1 MRPKGMENILAG
13 EHCSQISESEAPLMI
28 PLMIDE
34 EEQLLIGIGS
44 VAPFLSHL
52 HSRFAFSL
60 VVALQRNRALLDS
73 FSTMVLSAPGL

>member
-1 MRPKGMENILAG
+1 MRPTGMENILAG
-13 EHCSQISESEAPLMI
+13 EHRSQVSESEA

-44 VAPFLSHL
+44 VAPFLCHF
-52 HSRFAFSL
+52 HSRFALPL

>member
-1 MRPKGMENILAG
+1 MRPTGMENILAG
-13 EHCSQISESEAPLMI
+13 EHRSQVSESEA

-44 VAPFLSHL
+44 VAPFLCHL
-52 HSRFAFSL
+52 HSRFAFPL

-73 FSTMVLSAPGL
+73 FSTMVRSAPGL

>member
-1 MRPKGMENILAG
+1 MRPTGMENILVG
-13 EHCSQISESEAPLMI
+13 EHRSQVSESEA

-52 HSRFAFSL
+52 HSKFALPL
-60 VVALQRNRALLDS
+60 VVALQRNRSLLDS
-73 FSTMVLSAPGL
+73 FSTMVRSAPGL